1 MSTAAPPPEI
11 SELVSKKS
19 LRKSVV
25 AGSIGVLVHWFDWA
39 VYAYLAGTIAVVFF
53 PESNSTAGLLSAFA
67 VFAVSFLVRPIGA
80 VIFGRLGDRL
90 GRKHTLSIV
99 ILAMALATLVLGLLP
114 GYDTIGILAP
124 ILLIATRV
132 VQGLAAGGEFGSAA
146 AFLGEFSP
154 AKHRG
159 FGVSWLEFGSL
170 LGFLL
175 ASFTVVLLNL
185 AFDPQ
190 QIIDWAWRIPF
201 LITVPLGLIGLYIR
215 RKIEDTPE
223 FEQLKELETVS
234 HAPVR
239 EVFQRNWREF
249 LQTSGMETF
258 MNVTFYVV
266 LVYLLTYQE
275 VYIGFD
281 AGRAALLSTL
291 ASALGLIIVPF
302 AGIASDRLGRKP
314 VLLTAAIALT
324 VLAVPLFMLMQRG
337 EEWAAFV
344 STLGLALILAIIL
357 GTHAVTVVELFPT
370 RTRQTGLSTAYA
382 LTAALFAG
390 PAPYVLTWLLGV
402 TGDMLVP
409 GYFLLGVGVIGVVTV
424 LTLPETRG
432 TPLIKAQDLETAT
445 VEIPAEVLQALHP
458 TDSAAPAAAT
468 DSPPTGG
475 PHHTTHTDRSS
486 S

>member
-1 MSTAAPPPEI
+1 MKQEKSMSTESPVHEI
-11 SELVSKKS
+11 SDLVDQKS

-53 PESNSTAGLLSAFA
+53 PESNSSSGLLAAFA

-90 GRKHTLSIV
+90 GRKQTLSIV
-99 ILAMALATLVLGLLP
+99 ILSMALATLVLGLLP
-114 GYDTIGILAP
+114 GYSSIGIAAP

-154 AKHRG
+154 AKRRG

-175 ASFTVVLLNL
+175 ASFTVVLLNVV
-185 AFDPQ
+185 FDPQ

-201 LITVPLGLIGLYIR
+201 LITVPLGFIGLYIR

-239 EVFQRNWREF
+239 EVFQRNRREF
-249 LQTSGMETF
+249 IQTCGMEIF

-291 ASALGLIIVPF
+291 ASALGLIVVPL
-302 AGIASDRLGRKP
+302 AGIASDKLGRKP
-314 VLLTAAIALT
+314 VLMTAAVALT
-324 VLAVPLFMLMQRG
+324 LLAVPLFLLMQSG
-337 EEWAAFV
+337 ASWASFV

-370 RTRQTGLSTAYA
+370 RTRQTGLSIAYA
-382 LTAALFAG
+382 VTAALFAG
-390 PAPYVLTWLLGV
+390 TAPYVLTWLLDS
-402 TGDMLVP
+402 TGNMLVP
-409 GYFLLGVGVIGVVTV
+409 GYFLAAVGVVGIITV
-424 LTLPETRG
+424 ISIPETRG
-432 TPLIKAQDLETAT
+432 VALLKEQDLETAT
-445 VEIPAEVLQALHP
+445 VEIPGEVYGRA
-458 TDSAAPAAAT
+458 
-468 DSPPTGG
+468 
-475 PHHTTHTDRSS
+475 
-486 S
+486 

>member
-1 MSTAAPPPEI
+1 MQTPAPQQCEI
-11 SELVSKKS
+11 ADLVDKKS

-39 VYAYLAGTIAVVFF
+39 VYAYLASTLAVVFF
-53 PESNSTAGLLSAFA
+53 PEESATAGLLATFA
-67 VFAVSFLVRPIGA
+67 VFAVSFFVRPIGA
-80 VIFGRLGDRL
+80 IIFGRLGDRL
-90 GRKHTLSIV
+90 GRKQTLSLV
-99 ILAMALATLVLGLLP
+99 ILSMALATLVLGLLP

-124 ILLIATRV
+124 ILLIVTRI

-154 AKHRG
+154 AKRRG

-175 ASFTVVLLNL
+175 ASFAVFLLNQVYSHEEIV
-185 AFDPQ
+185 A
-190 QIIDWAWRIPF
+190 WAWRIPF
-201 LITVPLGLIGLYIR
+201 LITVPLGFIGLYIR

-223 FEQLKELETVS
+223 FEQLQKLETVS
-234 HAPVR
+234 HAPVK

-249 LQTSGMETF
+249 LQTSGMEIF

-291 ASALGLIIVPF
+291 ASALGLIVVPL

-314 VLLTAAIALT
+314 VLMFAAIALT
-324 VLAVPLFMLMQRG
+324 VLSVPLFWLMSIG
-337 EEWAAFV
+337 EDWAVFT
-344 STLGLALILAIIL
+344 STLGLALILAIVL

-370 RTRQTGLSTAYA
+370 RTRQTGLSIAYA
-382 LTAALFAG
+382 VTAALFAG
-390 PAPYVLTWLLGV
+390 TAPYVLTWLLDA
-402 TGDMLVP
+402 TGNLLVP
-409 GYFLLGVGVIGVVTV
+409 GFFLLVVGLVGVVTV
-424 LTLPETRG
+424 LSIPETRG
-432 TPLIKAQDLETAT
+432 IGLIKPQDLETAT
-445 VEIPAEVLQALHP
+445 VEIPDAL
-458 TDSAAPAAAT
+458 TD
-468 DSPPTGG
+468 
-475 PHHTTHTDRSS
+475 
-486 S
+486 

>member
-1 MSTAAPPPEI
+1 MSTESPVHEI
-11 SELVSKKS
+11 SDLVDQKS

-53 PESNSTAGLLSAFA
+53 PESNSSSGLLAAFA

-90 GRKHTLSIV
+90 GRKQTLSIV
-99 ILAMALATLVLGLLP
+99 ILSMALATLVLGLLP
-114 GYDTIGILAP
+114 GYSSIGIAAP

-154 AKHRG
+154 AKRRG

-175 ASFTVVLLNL
+175 ASFTVVLLNVV
-185 AFDPQ
+185 FDPQ

-201 LITVPLGLIGLYIR
+201 LITVPLGFIGLYIR

-239 EVFQRNWREF
+239 EVFQRNRREF
-249 LQTSGMETF
+249 IQTCGMEIF

-291 ASALGLIIVPF
+291 ASALGLIVVPL
-302 AGIASDRLGRKP
+302 AGIASDKLGRKP
-314 VLLTAAIALT
+314 VLMTAAVALT
-324 VLAVPLFMLMQRG
+324 LLAVPLFLLMQSG
-337 EEWAAFV
+337 ASWASFV

-370 RTRQTGLSTAYA
+370 RTRQTGLSIAYA
-382 LTAALFAG
+382 VTAALFAG
-390 PAPYVLTWLLGV
+390 TAPYVLTWLLDS
-402 TGDMLVP
+402 TGNMLVP
-409 GYFLLGVGVIGVVTV
+409 GYFLAAVGVVGIITV
-424 LTLPETRG
+424 ISIPETRG
-432 TPLIKAQDLETAT
+432 VALLKEQDLETAT
-445 VEIPAEVLQALHP
+445 VEIPGEVYGRA
-458 TDSAAPAAAT
+458 
-468 DSPPTGG
+468 
-475 PHHTTHTDRSS
+475 
-486 S
+486 

>member
-1 MSTAAPPPEI
+1 MPRREI
-11 SELVSKKS
+11 SDLVDQKS

-53 PESNSTAGLLSAFA
+53 PESNSSSGLLAAFA

-80 VIFGRLGDRL
+80 IIFGRLGDRL
-90 GRKHTLSIV
+90 GRKQTLSIV
-99 ILAMALATLVLGLLP
+99 ILSMALATLVLGLLP
-114 GYDTIGILAP
+114 GYSSIGIAAP

-154 AKHRG
+154 AKRRG

-185 AFDPQ
+185 VFDPQ

-201 LITVPLGLIGLYIR
+201 LITVPLGFIGLYIR

-239 EVFQRNWREF
+239 EVFQRNRREF
-249 LQTSGMETF
+249 IQTCGMEIF

-281 AGRAALLSTL
+281 AGQAALLSTL
-291 ASALGLIIVPF
+291 ASALGLIVVPL
-302 AGIASDRLGRKP
+302 AGIASDRVGRKP
-314 VLLTAAIALT
+314 VLMTAAIALT
-324 VLAVPLFMLMQRG
+324 VLAIPLFILMQSG
-337 EEWAAFV
+337 ASWAAFV

-370 RTRQTGLSTAYA
+370 RTRQTGLSIAYA

-390 PAPYVLTWLLGV
+390 TAPYVLTWLLDT
-402 TGDMLVP
+402 TGNMLVP
-409 GYFLLGVGVIGVVTV
+409 GFFLAVVGVVGIVTV
-424 LTLPETRG
+424 VSLPETRG
-432 TPLIKAQDLETAT
+432 IPLLKEQDLETAT
-445 VEIPAEVLQALHP
+445 VEVPGELFE
-458 TDSAAPAAAT
+458 
-468 DSPPTGG
+468 
-475 PHHTTHTDRSS
+475 R
-486 S
+486 